1 MAGKMGL
8 WTQSSEAR
16 FSEYVE
22 ALATVLGREDRA
34 GPLKDYCIGLL
45 MPGERKSVEPMAAII
60 APARVSAKHQSL
72 LHLVGQAAWSDEA
85 VLAKARELVLP
96 AIEAQGKIEAWIVDD
111 TAFTKKGVHS
121 VGVAR
126 QYCGR
131 LGKTDNCQIAV
142 TLSIANHA
150 ASLPIAY
157 QLYLPEDWAV
167 DEARRKEAR
176 VPDDVTFRTKPEIA
190 LAQIRAALAAGVAPG
205 VLLTDA
211 GYGADG
217 AFRSAVTASGL
228 TYVVGVQSTLSV
240 WPPGVEP
247 LPPKPW
253 SGRGRPPSRMRRD
266 GGHVPVSAKTLARG
280 RGVPEEAWRIVPW
293 REGSLNE
300 ILSSRFAAVRIRPAS
315 RDFPVG
321 FGGMQAA
328 ILRGAYVTKVT
339 MLKGQWQA
347 ARALVDGRSPT
358 RREGWWSPTKA
369 AEPAAGK
376 FSTLSSAGMA
386 SHRMARGRKRADEIL
401 AFDPAPKTR
410 PSRRSLRGVDTAK
423 LRWRIERDYE
433 ELKSELGLVGHS
445 SSKVEAGADHTTPF
459 FIAAYGFLIR
469 ERAAIPPSGPRQR
482 QMSRLSLRPKPR
494 GAANPTR
501 TTCRKFDRHDPKTT
515 HDRARPH
522 PHALP
527 MLPSFAITTTLS
539 GIIVTQ

>member
-85 VLAKARELVLP
+85 VLAKVRELVLP
-96 AIEAQGKIEAWIVDD
+96 RIEAQGKIEAWIVDD
-111 TAFTKKGVHS
+111 TGFAKKGVHS

-190 LAQIRAALAAGVAPG
+190 LAQIRAALAADVAPG

-240 WPPGVEP
+240 WPPGIEP

-253 SGRGRPPSRMRRD
+253 SGRAARHRACAATANMSLFPPRHWRGGFPRRLGVSFHGGRALTTSCLR
-266 GGHVPVSAKTLARG
+266 
-280 RGVPEEAWRIVPW
+280 
-293 REGSLNE
+293 
-300 ILSSRFAAVRIRPAS
+300 AS
-315 RDFPVG
+315 RPCG
-321 FGGMQAA
+321 FGR
-328 ILRGAYVTKVT
+328 LRGT
-339 MLKGQWQA
+339 GRFRRPIRWNGFSSNGP
-347 ARALVDGRSPT
+347 RAKKN
-358 RREGWWSPTKA
+358 RRNTGFRPC
-369 AEPAAGK
+369 
-376 FSTLSSAGMA
+376 
-386 SHRMARGRKRADEIL
+386 
-401 AFDPAPKTR
+401 PKTR
-410 PSRRSLRGVDTAK
+410 RSTF
-423 LRWRIERDYE
+423 
-433 ELKSELGLVGHS
+433 S
-445 SSKVEAGADHTTPF
+445 STRPNCAGASSATTKNSKANSASPISKGEAGAASIITQPCASPLMDSLS
-459 FIAAYGFLIR
+459 AN
-469 ERAAIPPSGPRQR
+469 ERRFPPQA
-482 QMSRLSLRPKPR
+482 PR
-494 GAANPTR
+494 GAKHLAYPPVPDPEAPPIRPERHIENSIATIRRQLTVALAR
-501 TTCRKFDRHDPKTT
+501 TLLRCPCCQAFP
-515 HDRARPH
+515 ARSLMRP
-522 PHALP
+522 PYR
-527 MLPSFAITTTLS
+527 
-539 GIIVTQ
+539 G

>member
-1 MAGKMGL
+1 MAGKMEL
-8 WTQSSEAR
+8 WTQSSESR

-22 ALATVLGREDRA
+22 ALATVLRREDRA
-34 GPLKDYCIGLL
+34 GPFKDYCTGLL

-85 VLAKARELVLP
+85 VVAKARELVLP

-111 TAFTKKGVHS
+111 TGFAKKGVHS

-150 ASLPIAY
+150 SSLPIAY
-157 QLYLPEDWAV
+157 RLYLPEDWAV
-167 DEARRKEAR
+167 DEARRKAAG
-176 VPDDVTFRTKPEIA
+176 VPDDVTFQTKPEIA

-266 GGHVPVSAKTLARG
+266 GGRIPVSAKTLARG
-280 RGVPEEAWRIVPW
+280 LPEEAWRIVPW
-293 REGSLNE
+293 REALTKSCLRASPPCGSG
-300 ILSSRFAAVRIRPAS
+300 R
-315 RDFPVG
+315 
-321 FGGMQAA
+321 
-328 ILRGAYVTKVT
+328 LRGSGSFQR
-339 MLKGQWQA
+339 LIRWNGFSSNGP
-347 ARALVDGRSPT
+347 RAKKSRRNTGFRPCPKTSLSTFSST
-358 RREGWWSPTKA
+358 RPNC
-369 AEPAAGK
+369 AGA
-376 FSTLSSAGMA
+376 SSAT
-386 SHRMARGRKRADEIL
+386 
-401 AFDPAPKTR
+401 TR
-410 PSRRSLRGVDTAK
+410 NS
-423 LRWRIERDYE
+423 
-433 ELKSELGLVGHS
+433 KSELGLAHFEGRSWRGFHHHAVLC
-445 SSKVEAGADHTTPF
+445 
-459 FIAAYGFLIR
+459 IAAYGFLIR

-501 TTCRKFDRHDPKTT
+501 TTPSCAARVAKLCHHDDPIRDHRDTVEI
-515 HDRARPH
+515 RA
-522 PHALP
+522 
-527 MLPSFAITTTLS
+527 
-539 GIIVTQ
+539 